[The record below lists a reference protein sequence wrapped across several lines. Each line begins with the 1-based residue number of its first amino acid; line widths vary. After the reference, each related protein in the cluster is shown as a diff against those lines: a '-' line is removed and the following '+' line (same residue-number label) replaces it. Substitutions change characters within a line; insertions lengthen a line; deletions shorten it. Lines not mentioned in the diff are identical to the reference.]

1 MLTFVTGI
9 QNTSEEAGRRNM
21 MVDPASV
28 LMYKVDVSL
37 NGQKIHF
44 SAEVFLRHI
53 VS

>member
-44 SAEVFLRHI
+44 QQKCFSDIL
-53 VS
+53 